1 MSTRAGDDETTDVDA
16 LVERVAALEAELER
30 ERIARLNIERMLARE
45 REVAEALNAA
55 LKQKWEAPSRSQNGR
70 ES

>member
-1 MSTRAGDDETTDVDA
+1 
-16 LVERVAALEAELER
+16 
-30 ERIARLNIERMLARE
+30 MLARE

-70 ES
+70 KS